1 MIGTLIRSRARNLG
15 VGILGSVYSP
25 RFKHSGDYSEPGIPR
40 PGTQSVT
47 SKIKEQ
53 RAMVPPETAFELM
66 HEVGWESRHTYLD
79 VRTPEEFARSRPK
92 GAVNVPL
99 MVKTAKGAPK
109 ETGDLGIPTGGLRML
124 PNLDFVLE
132 VRKEFTLERQLIV
145 GSADKSRRALA
156 AVKLLEENG
165 YTNAIAMMNGHKG
178 WVAAD
183 LPMEGDDVDDDD
195 FF

>member
-1 MIGTLIRSRARNLG
+1 
-15 VGILGSVYSP
+15 
-25 RFKHSGDYSEPGIPR
+25 
-40 PGTQSVT
+40 
-47 SKIKEQ
+47 
-53 RAMVPPETAFELM
+53 MVPPETAFELM

-79 VRTPEEFARSRPK
+79 VRTP